1 MTRILAFAGTKQ
13 AGKTTSSN
21 FIHGYQLRAHGI
33 IDNFAVMEDGTLYIS
48 SENSNGGIL
57 DVNRNDPEFA
67 EWASYN
73 MWPYVRVYSFASVL
87 KEMSV
92 NLFDLKRENIY
103 GNNQQKNKATNYRW
117 EDMPGIVSDEN
128 MLKSKHVKEL
138 IDSGNLSFHKSGRMS
153 HREFLQF
160 FGTKICRKIY
170 DEIWHEITINK
181 ILTEEPL
188 IALIDDCRFINEVEA
203 IKANGGKVIYLS
215 RNPYEDDDIS
225 ENELKNYDEF
235 DYIIDNTDMSI
246 HDTNVEIIKAIEQF
260 GWLGEEINV
269 KQKTTNDSGIH
280 TFRKDA

>member
-33 IDNFAVMEDGTLYIS
+33 IENFAVMEDGTLYIN
-48 SENSNGGIL
+48 SENSSGGIL

-138 IDSGNLSFHKSGRMS
+138 IDSGNLSFHKPGRMS

-170 DEIWHEITINK
+170 DEIWYEITINK

-225 ENELKNYDEF
+225 ENELKNYNEF
-235 DYIIDNTDMSI
+235 DYVINNTDMSI
-246 HDTNVEIIKAIEQF
+246 HETNVEIIKAIEHF
-260 GWLGEEINV
+260 GWLGEEINI
-269 KQKTTNDSGIH
+269 KRETTNDSGIH